1 MRHEE
6 LTFVSGDPA
15 YSVIAYIRVVFKN
28 AQMIVIHID
37 NGTPDAAILSSIY
50 KGLDNITLCYN
61 RSKSNIKRILRITG
75 DEPVMLLGHG
85 TPQGLL
91 NISQNGFA
99 VGSEHIEWLRNRQV
113 IGIFCYASDFADR
126 YGLHG
131 FFTSMFISNME
142 EALMLQKHKDATD
155 ELISFQQ
162 KLFCDRVHTLLADRT
177 PLKQWPEILQSQ
189 ADSDIPFVRFNYEAL
204 TYYA

>member
-1 MRHEE
+1 
-6 LTFVSGDPA
+6 
-15 YSVIAYIRVVFKN
+15 
-28 AQMIVIHID
+28 MIVIHID

-50 KGLDNITLCYN
+50 EGLDNIILCYN

-75 DEPVMLLGHG
+75 NEPVMLLGHG

-91 NISQNGFA
+91 NVSQNGFA
-99 VGSEHIEWLRNRQV
+99 VGSEHIEWLRNRPV

-142 EALMLQKHKDATD
+142 EALMLQRDKGSSEED
-155 ELISFQQ
+155 IMSQQ
-162 KLFCDRVHTLLADRT
+162 RLFCERVHALLVNKT
-177 PLKQWPEILQSQ
+177 PLEQWPEALQSQ
-189 ADSDIPFVRFNYEAL
+189 ADLNIPFVRFNYEAL

>member
-1 MRHEE
+1 
-6 LTFVSGDPA
+6 
-15 YSVIAYIRVVFKN
+15 
-28 AQMIVIHID
+28 MIVIHID
-37 NGTPDAAILSSIY
+37 NGSPDATMLSCIY

-61 RSKSNIKRILRITG
+61 SSKNNIKRILRITG

-91 NISQNGFA
+91 NVSQNGFA
-99 VGSEHIEWLRNRQV
+99 VGSEHIECLRNRTV

-142 EALMLQKHKDATD
+142 EAVILQRDADCTEED
-155 ELISFQQ
+155 IASQQ
-162 KLFCDRVHTLLADRT
+162 RLFCDMIRTLLVDRI
-177 PLKQWPEILQSQ
+177 PMKQWPSILQGQ
-189 ADSDIPFVRFNYEAL
+189 ADLSIPFVRFNYEAL
-204 TYYA
+204 TYYD